1 MDGQMKKVEYVPIPD
16 FDTIV
21 TDIPKQDCPVCGTGI
36 SHYTNDD
43 SPSDGD
49 MSLCAHCC
57 AVLVFDEN
65 LLVTVASNAIINEM
79 DPESRNKME
88 YIRQILAEKQL
99 KMRH

>member
-1 MDGQMKKVEYVPIPD
+1 
-16 FDTIV
+16 
-21 TDIPKQDCPVCGTGI
+21 
-36 SHYTNDD
+36 
-43 SPSDGD
+43 